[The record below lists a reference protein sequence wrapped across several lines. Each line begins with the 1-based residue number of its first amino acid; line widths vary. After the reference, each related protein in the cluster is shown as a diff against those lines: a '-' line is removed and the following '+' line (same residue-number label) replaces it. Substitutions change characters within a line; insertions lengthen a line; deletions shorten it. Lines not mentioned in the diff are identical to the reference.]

1 MLSTFLSSLFG
12 FIFLNIP
19 IAFSL
24 ILTTIVLMVF
34 AGELSSAN
42 IASSVYRG
50 IDNFPLMAIPFFMLA
65 GEIMN
70 VGGMSRRIVNF
81 ANALV
86 GHVTG
91 GLGYVS
97 VVASM
102 IFAGVSGSAVADT
115 SAIGSILLPIM
126 KKEGYDV
133 PKSTALIAAAGTIGP
148 IIPPSIPMILF
159 GVVAGVSIVK
169 LFLGGVVPGILI
181 GVGLMIV
188 WYFHAKKMGYK
199 AVGHRQ
205 TRAEMMTAVKEA
217 GWALMLP
224 IIILGGIVSGVYT
237 PTEAAVVAVV
247 YAFFIG
253 MFVYKELK
261 ISQMPE
267 ILVMSGKGTAIVLLV
282 CGAATA
288 AGYMITTAQVPLM
301 LLRTLN
307 ELAGG
312 NVLLAMF
319 WINVLLLIVGCVM
332 DLTPALLILAPMLLP
347 VAESYGLDP
356 VYFGVVMCVNLCIGL
371 ITPPVGTVLY
381 VGCGLSKISM
391 GQITKPLLPFI
402 GVMITVLLLITYIP
416 SLITF
421 IPNLFTN

>member
-1 MLSTFLSSLFG
+1 MLTTFLASLFS
-12 FIFLNIP
+12 FIFLNVP

-34 AGELSSAN
+34 SNELSSAN
-42 IASSVYRG
+42 IASSIYRG
-50 IDNFPLMAIPFFMLA
+50 VDNFPLMAIPFFMLA

-70 VGGMSRRIVNF
+70 MGGMSKRIVNF
-81 ANALV
+81 ANVLV

-97 VVASM
+97 VLASM

-126 KKEGYDV
+126 KKEGYDI
-133 PKSTALIAAAGTIGP
+133 PKSTALISAAGTIGP
-148 IIPPSIPMILF
+148 ISPPSIPMIIF
-159 GVVAGVSIVK
+159 GVIGGVSIVK
-169 LFLGGVVPGILI
+169 LFLGGIIPGILI

-188 WYFHAKKMGYK
+188 WYFHAKKSGYRK
-199 AVGHRQ
+199 APRCD
-205 TRAEMMTAVKEA
+205 RAQFISALKEA
-217 GWALMLP
+217 SWALMLP
-224 IIILGGIVSGVYT
+224 IIILGGIVTGIYT

-247 YAFFIG
+247 YAFVIGLFI
-253 MFVYKELK
+253 YRELNLRD
-261 ISQMPE
+261 MPE
-267 ILVMSGKGTAIVLLV
+267 IFVQAGKATAVVLLV

-288 AGYMITTAQVPLM
+288 AGYMITTAQVPQL
-301 LLRTLN
+301 LLRTLDQ
-307 ELAGG
+307 LAGG

-319 WINVLLLIVGCVM
+319 WINVLLIIVGCVM
-332 DLTPALLILAPMLLP
+332 DLTPALLILGPMLLP

-391 GQITKPLLPFI
+391 GEIVKPLLPFI
-402 GVMITVLLLITYIP
+402 AVMFAVLMLITYVP

-421 IPNLFTN
+421 IPNLVNK

>member
-1 MLSTFLSSLFG
+1 MLSAFLSSLFG

-169 LFLGGVVPGILI
+169 LFLGGIVPGILI

-188 WYFHAKKMGYK
+188 WYFHAKKKGYK

-261 ISQMPE
+261 ISHMPE

-416 SLITF
+416 SLVTF

>member
-1 MLSTFLSSLFG
+1 MLSAFLSSLFG

-19 IAFSL
+19 IAISL
-24 ILTTIVLMVF
+24 VLTTIVLMVY
-34 AGELSSAN
+34 AGEYSTAN
-42 IASSVYRG
+42 IASSIYRG

-70 VGGMSRRIVNF
+70 VGGMSKRIVDF

-91 GLGYVS
+91 GLGYVA

-126 KKEGYDV
+126 KKEGYGV
-133 PKSTALIAAAGTIGP
+133 PKSSALVAAAGCIGP
-148 IIPPSIPMILF
+148 IIPPSIPMIIF
-159 GVVAGVSIVK
+159 GVVGGVSIVK
-169 LFLGGVVPGILI
+169 LFLGGIIPGILI
-181 GVGLMIV
+181 GFGLMIV
-188 WYFHAKKMGYK
+188 WYFHAKKAGYG
-199 AVGHRQ
+199 AVGHRR
-205 TRAEMMTAVKEA
+205 TRSEVFAAVKDA
-217 GWALMLP
+217 GWALILP
-224 IIILGGIVSGVYT
+224 IIILGGIITGVYT

-247 YAFFIG
+247 YAFAIG

-261 ISQMPE
+261 MSHMPE
-267 ILVMSGKGTAIVLLV
+267 ILVMAAKGTAIVLLV

-288 AGYMITTAQVPLM
+288 AGYMITTAQVPEM
-301 LLRTLN
+301 LLRALN
-307 ELAGG
+307 HLAGG

-319 WINVLLLIVGCVM
+319 WINILLLIVGCVM

-356 VYFGVVMCVNLCIGL
+356 VYFGVVMVVNLCIGL

-381 VGCGLSKISM
+381 VVCGLSKISM
-391 GQITKPLLPFI
+391 GQVTKPLLGFI
-402 GVMITVLLLITYIP
+402 AVMIAVLMLITYFPI
-416 SLITF
+416 LITF
-421 IPNLFTN
+421 IPNMVVK

>member
-133 PKSTALIAAAGTIGP
+133 PKSTALIASAGTIGP

-169 LFLGGVVPGILI
+169 LFLGGIVPGILI

-356 VYFGVVMCVNLCIGL
+356 VYFGVVMCVNLCVGL

-416 SLITF
+416 SLVTF

>member
-1 MLSTFLSSLFG
+1 MLATFLSSLFG

-24 ILTTIVLMVF
+24 ILTTIVLMVM

-81 ANALV
+81 ANVLV

-169 LFLGGVVPGILI
+169 LFLGGIIPGILI

-188 WYFHAKKMGYK
+188 WYFHAKKHGYK
-199 AVGHRQ
+199 AAGQRKS
-205 TRAEMMTAVKEA
+205 RAEVWTGVKEA

-224 IIILGGIVSGVYT
+224 IIILGGIVTGIYT

-253 MFVYKELK
+253 MFIYRELK
-261 ISQMPE
+261 LSHLPE

-288 AGYMITTAQVPLM
+288 AGYMITTAQVPQMLM
-301 LLRTLN
+301 RTLAD
-307 ELAGG
+307 LSGG

-402 GVMITVLLLITYIP
+402 GVMVVVLMLITYIP
-416 SLITF
+416 GLITF
-421 IPNLFTN
+421 IPNMVNK